1 LPNFQ
6 DKLTEAVRQ
15 VESLREEKQELVS
28 AMDQLRAEKET
39 AEDNELKSL
48 EAFDEAEQRA
58 SKFEQKA
65 QKLENFLVS
74 IDINPETVDDYL

>member
-1 LPNFQ
+1 M
-6 DKLTEAVRQ
+6 EA
-15 VESLREEKQELVS
+15 LREEKLELVS
-28 AMDQLRAEKET
+28 AVEHLRMEKET

-58 SKFEQKA
+58 AKYEQRV
-65 QKLENFLVS
+65 QKLESFLVS